1 MKLYN
6 QFHKL
11 FFSFPRSI
19 LLNNLGTVCLSR
31 SDKPLF
37 DKGKKSTTTKGRK
50 NIRSIIKDIT
60 ADHLICHGKDEKYKW
75 EDICNYGHGYRPCH
89 LKNGDIETWIE
100 LNPG

>member
-11 FFSFPRSI
+11 FIPR
-19 LLNNLGTVCLSR
+19 LQVFNTDLGTVCLSR

-50 NIRSIIKDIT
+50 NLRSLIKNTT
-60 ADHLICHGKDEKYKW
+60 ANHLICHGKDELYKW
-75 EDICNYGHGYRPCH
+75 EDVCKFDTNIGRRLCQ
-89 LKNGDIETWIE
+89 LKNGDILQ
-100 LNPG
+100 LNLG

>member
-11 FFSFPRSI
+11 FIPR
-19 LLNNLGTVCLSR
+19 LEVFNTDLGTVCLSR

-50 NIRSIIKDIT
+50 NLRNLIKNVT
-60 ADHLICHGKDEKYKW
+60 ADHLICHGKDELYKW
-75 EDICNYGHGYRPCH
+75 EDVCKYQNDCSRPCQ
-89 LKNGDIETWIE
+89 LKNGDILQ
-100 LNPG
+100 LNPE